1 MIQLHGKRVILNLHQ
16 FILHK
21 HVDYFG
27 KNTQVLGTKSPL
39 RLSFVRWYLL
49 VLSMELDLCRHYGVV
64 NYEIA
69 STF

>member
-1 MIQLHGKRVILNLHQ
+1 MQLHGKRVILNLYQ

-21 HVDYFG
+21 HIAYFG
-27 KNTQVLGTKSPL
+27 KDAQILGTKSPL
-39 RLSFVRWYLL
+39 RLSFVRWYSL
-49 VLSMELDLCRHYGVV
+49 VLSMELDFCRHYGVV